1 MLEYLRRQGVGCAG
15 TVRTTKTTTEE
26 TFENAARV
34 ELQAKDVSVKGR
46 ARQKVAKER
55 FSSSLMRLKT
65 QFTKHMEWGEIRWDL
80 SKSGEV
86 LQAAWRD
93 NQVVLF
99 ASTVAEPI
107 QVIMKLRRRSKMSQN
122 NKGIFEKAFSNEPV
136 RLLGIPQMINN
147 YNCHKTKQVKR
158 RTWRP
163 LLYFLLD
170 LTLNNAYRLSLYSDA
185 AAAKRSGYKRFLYDL
200 IKQLFDRGT
209 RLYNAG
215 AKRKRSDD
223 VVVAEESS
231 HRSANLY
238 KQAKTCVLCAE
249 RGRRQHKSQPPRV
262 ALGHVQGNLQS
273 TSADC
278 KQSSQLTPPRAQLLS
293 NLS

>member
-15 TVRTTKTTTEE
+15 TVQITKITTKE
-26 TFENAARV
+26 TFKDAARV
-34 ELQAKDVSVKGR
+34 ELQAKD
-46 ARQKVAKER
+46 VAKER

-65 QFTKHMEWGEIRWDL
+65 QFTKHID
-80 SKSGEV
+80 GEV

-107 QVIMKLRRRSKMSQN
+107 QVIMKLRQRSKISQN
-122 NKGIFEKAFSNEPV
+122 NKGIFEKAFGNKPV
-136 RLLGIPQMINN
+136 RLLGILQIINN
-147 YNCHKTKQVKR
+147 YNYYKTKQ
-158 RTWRP
+158 P
-163 LLYFLLD
+163 LLYFLLN
-170 LTLNNAYRLSLYSDA
+170 LTLNNAYRLSLYSNA
-185 AAAKRSGYKRFLYDL
+185 AAAKRSGHKRFLYDL
-200 IKQLFDRGT
+200 IKQLFNRGT
-209 RLYNAG
+209 RLCNAG

-262 ALGHVQGNLQS
+262 ALGH
-273 TSADC
+273 
-278 KQSSQLTPPRAQLLS
+278 
-293 NLS
+293 